1 MADQPQPC
9 PNCGM
14 QRFTNAPY
22 CPHCG
27 AHTPGISEQNSGW
40 FVLKAIV
47 LGVLAIPFAALGGC
61 AACFAT
67 GMTGMALPG
76 SLGMIALP
84 IALVVGIVVF
94 AFLLIS
100 IWRQI
105 R

>member
-14 QRFTNAPY
+14 GRYTNAHY

-27 AHTPGISEQNSGW
+27 AYTPGVGEQSTGW
-40 FVLKAIV
+40 FILKAIV

-61 AACFAT
+61 AACFAV
-67 GMTGMALPG
+67 GMTGTALPYP
-76 SLGMIALP
+76 LAAVTLP
-84 IALVVGIVVF
+84 LALVIGVVVF
-94 AFLLIS
+94 VVLLFS